1 MWNETRGTVAAVN
14 RAVGEQT
21 GVWQESP
28 LVGVD
33 ALLKKHQATASA
45 AFRLNER
52 PFLELV
58 NVRGDTR
65 DAAFVSAVESVLGCR
80 PPEKANTLAR
90 GNGYDML
97 WLGPDEWLV
106 RSATAH
112 DATRTAPLQ
121 AKLGAAFAGV
131 FASAVDIGSGYTVLE
146 ISGTRSREVLARG
159 CPLDLHPKLFG
170 VGQCAQSHYFKAS
183 MTLLS
188 TGADSFD
195 IVVRRSFADYFVK
208 MMLDAAEPLMS

>member
-1 MWNETRGTVAAVN
+1 MWNETRGTVSAMD
-14 RAVGEQT
+14 RAVGKQT

-28 LVGVD
+28 LVGAD

-45 AFRLNER
+45 AFRLSER

-65 DAAFVSAVESVLGCR
+65 DAAFMQAVEGVIGCR
-80 PPEKANTLAR
+80 PPEKANTIVR

-106 RSATAH
+106 RSAMAH
-112 DATRTAPLQ
+112 DAIRTAPLQ

-146 ISGTRSREVLARG
+146 ISGTRTRDVLVRG

-170 VGQCAQSHYFKAS
+170 EGQCAQTHYFKAS
-183 MTLLS
+183 MTLLP

-208 MMLDAAEPLMS
+208 IMLDAAEPLMS

>member
-1 MWNETRGTVAAVN
+1 MWNETGGMVSVVDRS
-14 RAVGEQT
+14 VGGKT

-28 LVGVD
+28 LVGVG

-58 NVRGDTR
+58 NLRGDTR
-65 DAAFVSAVESVLGCR
+65 DAAFMDAVQSVIGCR
-80 PPEKANTLAR
+80 PPEQANTVVS
-90 GNGYDML
+90 GNGYDMM

-112 DATRTAPLQ
+112 DAARTAPLQ
-121 AKLGAAFAGV
+121 AKLGAALNGV

-146 ISGTRSREVLARG
+146 ISGTRTRDVLARG

-170 VGQCAQSHYFKAS
+170 EGQCAQSLYFKAS
-183 MTLLS
+183 MTLLP

-208 MMLDAAEPLMS
+208 MMLDAAEPLLS

>member
-1 MWNETRGTVAAVN
+1 MWNETRGTVSAMD
-14 RAVGEQT
+14 RAVGKQT

-28 LVGVD
+28 LVGAD

-45 AFRLNER
+45 AFRLSER

-65 DAAFVSAVESVLGCR
+65 DAAFMQAVEGLIGCR
-80 PPEKANTLAR
+80 PPEKANTIDR
-90 GNGYDML
+90 GKGYDML

-106 RSATAH
+106 RSAMAH

-146 ISGTRSREVLARG
+146 ISGTRTREVLVRG
-159 CPLDLHPKLFG
+159 CPLDLHPTLFG
-170 VGQCAQSHYFKAS
+170 EGQCAQTHYFKAS
-183 MTLLS
+183 MTLLP

-208 MMLDAAEPLMS
+208 IMLDAAEPLMS

>member
-1 MWNETRGTVAAVN
+1 MWNETGGTVSIVDRTLGRQNGA
-14 RAVGEQT
+14 
-21 GVWQESP
+21 WQESP
-28 LVGVD
+28 LVG
-33 ALLKKHQATASA
+33 AQGLLKQHQANATA
-45 AFRLNER
+45 AFRLGER

-65 DAAFVSAVESVLGCR
+65 DAAFIRAVEQVIGCK
-80 PPEKANTLAR
+80 PPEKANTVAR
-90 GNGYDML
+90 GNGYDMV

-106 RSATAH
+106 RSEAAH

-131 FASAVDIGSGYTVLE
+131 FASAVDIGSGFTVLE
-146 ISGTRSREVLARG
+146 ITGARTRDVLARG

-183 MTLLS
+183 ITLLP

-195 IVVRRSFADYFVK
+195 IVVRRSFADYFVRI
-208 MMLDAAEPLMS
+208 MLDAAEPLMS

>member
-1 MWNETRGTVAAVN
+1 MWNETRGTVSAVD
-14 RAVGEQT
+14 RAVGQQT

-28 LVGVD
+28 LVGAD
-33 ALLKKHQATASA
+33 ALLKKHQATVSA
-45 AFRLNER
+45 AFRLSER

-65 DAAFVSAVESVLGCR
+65 DAAFVSAVESVIGCR
-80 PPEKANTLAR
+80 PPEKANTIAR

-106 RSATAH
+106 RSAMAH

-121 AKLGAAFAGV
+121 VKLGAAFVGV

-146 ISGTRSREVLARG
+146 ISGTRTREVLARG
-159 CPLDLHPKLFG
+159 CPLDLHPKLFSE
-170 VGQCAQSHYFKAS
+170 GQCAQSHFFKAS
-183 MTLLS
+183 MTLLP

-195 IVVRRSFADYFVK
+195 IIVRRSFADYFVK
-208 MMLDAAEPLMS
+208 IMLDAAEPLMS